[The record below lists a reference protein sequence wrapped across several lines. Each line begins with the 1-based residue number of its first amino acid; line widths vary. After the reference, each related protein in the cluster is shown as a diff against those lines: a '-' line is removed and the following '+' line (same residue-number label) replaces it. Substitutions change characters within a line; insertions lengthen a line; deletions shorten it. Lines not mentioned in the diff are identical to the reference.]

1 MEINYLYITLYSVAS
16 LFGLLFVAMYAIYFE
31 RKVIG
36 YMQVRI
42 GPNRH
47 GIFGLMQSPADV
59 MKLLLKEDIIPAQAD
74 RNVFLIAP
82 IIAFAPSFMV
92 LATIPWSAQFT
103 GADLNIG
110 VLYFVGISSIT
121 TIGVLMGGWS
131 SNNKYSL
138 LGAMRGVAQMI
149 SYELPLVMSI
159 VGVVILAGSLN
170 LREIV
175 LAQQTLGI
183 WFIVPQFLGF
193 IVYFI
198 AAVAELNR
206 SPFDLPEAESELVSG
221 YHTEYSGFR
230 MAFFFLAEYVYAIAI
245 AALATSLFLG
255 GWLGPAF
262 LPGFAWFFMKMC
274 LFIFCFYW
282 LRATMPRARVD
293 HLMTFGWKVLIPLA
307 LLNIVIT
314 AVVKAWMG

>member
-1 MEINYLYITLYSVAS
+1 MD
-16 LFGLLFVAMYAIYFE
+16 LLFMVTYAVIILGMLLGAVTFAILFE

-47 GIFGLMQSPADV
+47 GPWGLLQTVADV
-59 MKLLLKEDIIPAQAD
+59 MKLLMKEDIIPSQAD
-74 RNVFLIAP
+74 RKVFMIAP
-82 IIAFAPSFMV
+82 IIAFAPSYMI
-92 LATIPWSAQFT
+92 LATISWSEGLA

-110 VLYFVGISSIT
+110 VLYFIGISSIT

-138 LGAMRGVAQMI
+138 MGAMRSVAQMI
-149 SYELPLVMSI
+149 SYEIPLVLAI
-159 VGVVILAGSLN
+159 IGVVILAGSLN
-170 LREIV
+170 LRDIV
-175 LAQQTLGI
+175 FAQENMGV
-183 WFIVPQFLGF
+183 WFIIPQFLGF
-193 IVYFI
+193 IIYMI
-198 AAVAELNR
+198 AAIAELNR

-245 AALATSLFLG
+245 SALATTLFLG
-255 GWLGPAF
+255 GWLGPV
-262 LPGFAWFFMKMC
+262 LPGIVWFLLKMC
-274 LFIFCFYW
+274 LFMFIWFW
-282 LRATMPRARVD
+282 LRATMPRVRVD
-293 HLMTFGWKVLIPLA
+293 QLMSFGWKVLIPLA

-314 AVVKAWMG
+314 AVIKVWMG

>member
-1 MEINYLYITLYSVAS
+1 MDLLFMVLYAVAV
-16 LFGLLFVAMYAIYFE
+16 LGGLLVAVMYAILFE

-47 GIFGLMQSPADV
+47 GPWGLLQTAADV
-59 MKLLLKEDIIPAQAD
+59 MKLLMKEDIIPAQVD
-74 RNVFLIAP
+74 RKIFILAP
-82 IIAFAPSFMV
+82 VIAFAPSYMI
-92 LATIPWSAQFT
+92 LATISWSENLY

-110 VLYFVGISSIT
+110 VLYFIGIASVS

-138 LGAMRGVAQMI
+138 MGSMRAVAQMI
-149 SYELPLVMSI
+149 SYEIPLVLAI
-159 VGVVILAGSLN
+159 IGVVILAGSLN
-170 LREIV
+170 MRDIV
-175 LAQQTLGI
+175 FAQQEMGV
-183 WFIVPQFLGF
+183 WFIIPQFLGF
-193 IVYFI
+193 VIYMI
-198 AAVAELNR
+198 AAIAELNR

-245 AALATSLFLG
+245 AALATTLFLG
-255 GWLGPAF
+255 GWLGPV
-262 LPGFAWFFMKMC
+262 LPGIVWFFLKMC
-274 LFIFCFYW
+274 LFMFIWFW
-282 LRATMPRARVD
+282 LRATMPRVRVD
-293 HLMTFGWKVLIPLA
+293 QLMSFGWKVLIPLA

-314 AVVKAWMG
+314 AVIKVWVG

>member
-1 MEINYLYITLYSVAS
+1 ME
-16 LFGLLFVAMYAIYFE
+16 LLLMVIYGVLVLLLMLLGVMYAIYFE

-36 YMQVRI
+36 FMQMRI

-47 GIFGLMQSPADV
+47 GPWGLLQTAADV
-59 MKLLLKEDIIPAQAD
+59 MKLILKEDIIPSKVD
-74 RNVFLIAP
+74 LPIFIIAP
-82 IIAFAPSFMV
+82 VLAFTPSFMIF
-92 LATIPWSAQFT
+92 ATIAWSENIV

-138 LGAMRGVAQMI
+138 MGAMRGVAQMV
-149 SYELPLVMSI
+149 SYEIPLVLAI
-159 VGVVILAGSLN
+159 IGVVILAGSLN
-170 LREIV
+170 FNEIIM
-175 LAQQTLGI
+175 AQRDMGV

-193 IVYFI
+193 VIYMI

-221 YHTEYSGFR
+221 YHTEYTGFR

-245 AALATSLFLG
+245 SALATTLFLG
-255 GWLGPAF
+255 GWLGPV
-262 LPGFAWFFMKMC
+262 LPGIVWFLLKMC
-274 LFIFCFYW
+274 LFMFIWFW
-282 LRATMPRARVD
+282 LRATMPRVRVD
-293 HLMTFGWKVLIPLA
+293 QLMAFGWKVLIPLA

-314 AVVKAWMG
+314 AVIKVWMG

>member
-1 MEINYLYITLYSVAS
+1 M
-16 LFGLLFVAMYAIYFE
+16 GLLFMVTYAVIILGMLLGAVTFAILFE

-47 GIFGLMQSPADV
+47 GPWGLLQTVADV
-59 MKLLLKEDIIPAQAD
+59 MKLLMKEDIIPSQVD
-74 RNVFLIAP
+74 RKVFMIAP
-82 IIAFAPSFMV
+82 VIAFAPSYMI
-92 LATIPWSAQFT
+92 LATIPWSHNIL
-103 GADLNIG
+103 GANLNIG

-138 LGAMRGVAQMI
+138 MGALRGVAQMI
-149 SYELPLVMSI
+149 SYEIPLVLAI
-159 VGVVILAGSLN
+159 IGVVILAGSLN
-170 LREIV
+170 LNDIV
-175 LAQQTLGI
+175 LAQQNMGI
-183 WFIVPQFLGF
+183 WFIIPQFLGF
-193 IVYFI
+193 VIYMI
-198 AAVAELNR
+198 AAIAELNR

-245 AALATSLFLG
+245 SALATVLFLG
-255 GWLGPAF
+255 GWLGPI
-262 LPGFAWFFMKMC
+262 LPGIVWFLLKMC
-274 LFIFCFYW
+274 LFMFIWFW
-282 LRATMPRARVD
+282 LRATMPRVRVD
-293 HLMTFGWKVLIPLA
+293 QLMSFGWKVLIPLA

-314 AVVKAWMG
+314 AVIKVWMG